1 LGRTIP
7 SFRLALAEE
16 ESEWKDYRKHLD
28 NRERKD
34 FDDMFEIARLYI
46 SACYGSVSLV
56 RIYPIFISIIFYHY
70 KKLMEIA
77 QQIGVREKI
86 IDCH

>member
-7 SFRLALAEE
+7 SFQLALAEE

-34 FDDMFEIARLYI
+34 FDDMFEILRLYL
-46 SACYGSVSLV
+46 STCYGSVSLV

>member
-1 LGRTIP
+1 
-7 SFRLALAEE
+7 LAEE

-56 RIYPIFISIIFYHY
+56 SIIFYHY